1 MQKSRSLLL
10 VVIALA
16 GLFLAACTSAPAAP
30 ATSSGQAAGA
40 TEAAT
45 EAPKDASGAAGSKR
59 VGYAVPDAS
68 NPFLANL
75 TKSVADYF
83 AKDGVQVI
91 VADAQGDATKQVNQ
105 IENFST
111 MGVNVI
117 IVMAIDP
124 KGVTSVIE
132 DAQKAGIKVMVA
144 GGDTGSYDAIMH
156 TDQQAM
162 GAMIAQMACDFLA
175 KNYADAADGSVEVGI
190 IENRDTPEATA
201 RSTGMATVAT
211 LCPKAKIAGVVGGAP
226 TITVGATSAE
236 NLLTAHPNI
245 KVILAYND
253 AQGLGATQT
262 VSAISSIDPAKFAI
276 FGADSTPDAL
286 AAIKSGNS
294 VFRGTV
300 RFGSDN
306 LALDTYNLVKKMVN
320 GEEFPKETLDPLT
333 PMTAANVQ

>member
-10 VVIALA
+10 ALFAVA
-16 GLFLAACTSAPAAP
+16 GLLLAACTSTPAAP
-30 ATSSGQAAGA
+30 APAAA
-40 TEAAT
+40 EPAQTTEAAAET
-45 EAPKDASGAAGSKR
+45 AEDTAAQVGAKR
-59 VGYAVPDAS
+59 VGYAVPDAA
-68 NPFLANL
+68 NPFLSNL
-75 TKSVADYF
+75 TKNVADYF
-83 AKDGVQVI
+83 AKDGVEVI

-111 MGVNVI
+111 MGVDVI

-132 DAQKAGIKVMVA
+132 DAQRAGIKVMVA

-162 GAMIAQMACDFLA
+162 GAMIAEMACTFID
-175 KNYADAADGSVEVGI
+175 KNYAGAANGSVEVGI

-201 RSTGMATVAT
+201 RSTGMATVET

-226 TITVGATSAE
+226 TITVGATAAE

-245 KVILAYND
+245 KAILAYND

-262 VSAISSIDPAKFAI
+262 VAAISTIDPANFAI
-276 FGADSTPDAL
+276 YGADSTPDAL
-286 AAIKSGNS
+286 AAIKSGDS

-306 LALDTYNLVKKMVN
+306 LALDTYNLVKKMVD

-333 PMTAANVQ
+333 PVTAENAQ

>member
-1 MQKSRSLLL
+1 MKKYSFFIVAAL
-10 VVIALA
+10 VIA
-16 GLFLAACTSAPAAP
+16 GLMLSACTAAPAPGGEAAQPGAAAAPAAE
-30 ATSSGQAAGA
+30 SAADS
-40 TEAAT
+40 AA
-45 EAPKDASGAAGSKR
+45 ADSAAKR

-75 TKSVADYF
+75 TKNVADYF
-83 AKDGVQVI
+83 TPDNVEVV

-105 IENFST
+105 IENFIT
-111 MGVNVI
+111 MGVDAI

-156 TDQQAM
+156 TDQKAM
-162 GAMIAQMACDFLA
+162 GAMIAQMACDFIDA
-175 KNYADAADGSVEVGI
+175 TFPDAAAGSVEVGV
-190 IENRDTPEATA
+190 IENRDTAEASA
-201 RSTGMATVAT
+201 RSDGMATVTA
-211 LCPKAKIAGVVGGAP
+211 LCPQTAIAGVVGAQP
-226 TITVGATSAE
+226 TITAGATAAE

-262 VSAISSIDPAKFAI
+262 VSAISTIDPAQFAI
-276 FGADSTPDAL
+276 YGADNTPDAL
-286 AAIKSGNS
+286 AAIKSGDS

-306 LALDTYNLVKKMVN
+306 LALDTYNLVKKMVM
-320 GEEFPKETLDPLT
+320 GEEFPVETLDPLT
-333 PMTAANVQ
+333 PITAANVE

>member
-1 MQKSRSLLL
+1 MQKSRALLL
-10 VVIALA
+10 VAVLTATL
-16 GLFLAACTSAPAAP
+16 LLAACAVPPTATSPAASQDD
-30 ATSSGQAAGA
+30 AT
-40 TEAAT
+40 TAAT
-45 EAPKDASGAAGSKR
+45 GGAAPDAAAKR
-59 VGYAVPDAS
+59 VGYAVPDAA

-75 TKSVADYF
+75 TKNVADYF
-83 AKDGVQVI
+83 SKDGVEVI

-105 IENFST
+105 IENFTT
-111 MGVNVI
+111 MGVDAI

-124 KGVTSVIE
+124 KGVKSVIE

-162 GAMIAQMACDFLA
+162 GAMIAQMACDFIA
-175 KNYADAADGSVEVGI
+175 QTYADAADGSVEVGI

-201 RSTGMATVAT
+201 RANGMATVET
-211 LCPKAKIAGVVGGAP
+211 LCPEAKIAGIVGGPP
-226 TITVGATSAE
+226 TITHGATAAE

-262 VSAISSIDPAKFAI
+262 VAALASIDPTQFAI
-276 FGADSTPDAL
+276 YGADSTPDAL
-286 AAIKSGNS
+286 TAIKSGSS

-306 LALDTYNLVKKMVN
+306 LALDTYNLVRKMVM

-333 PMTAANVQ
+333 PITAASVQ

>member
-10 VVIALA
+10 AVMILA
-16 GLFLAACTSAPAAP
+16 SLLLAACAPAPVQAPAAD
-30 ATSSGQAAGA
+30 ATTAAAGGD
-40 TEAAT
+40 AAP
-45 EAPKDASGAAGSKR
+45 AKAKR

-75 TKSVADYF
+75 TKNVTDYF
-83 AKDGVQVI
+83 AKDGVEVL

-105 IENFST
+105 IENFTT
-111 MGVNVI
+111 MGVDVI

-162 GAMIAQMACDFLA
+162 GAMIAQMACDFIN
-175 KNYADAADGSVEVGI
+175 KNYADAADGGVEVGI

-201 RSTGMATVAT
+201 RANGIATVET

-245 KVILAYND
+245 KLILAYND

-262 VSAISSIDPAKFAI
+262 VAAMSSIDPAKFAI
-276 FGADSTPDAL
+276 YGADSTPDGL

>member
-1 MQKSRSLLL
+1 MTTSFLRT
-10 VVIALA
+10 
-16 GLFLAACTSAPAAP
+16 LAAVAMAATLLSACTAAPAAP
-30 ATSSGQAAGA
+30 ATDADTDAAAGA
-40 TEAAT
+40 PAT
-45 EAPKDASGAAGSKR
+45 TLR
-59 VGYAVPDAS
+59 VGYSVPDAS
-68 NPFLANL
+68 NPFLSNL
-75 TKSVADYF
+75 TKNVAEYF
-83 AKDGVQVI
+83 APDGVEVI

-111 MGVNVI
+111 MGVNAI

-162 GAMIAQMACDFLA
+162 GAMIAQMGCDFIA
-175 KNYADAADGSVEVGI
+175 ANFADAADGTVQVGI

-201 RSTGMATVAT
+201 RSTGMATIES
-211 LCPKAKIAGVVGGAP
+211 LCPQAVVAGVVGGPPA
-226 TITVGATSAE
+226 ITTGATAAE
-236 NLLTAHPNI
+236 NLLTAHPEI

-262 VSAISSIDPAKFAI
+262 VAAISTIDQSKFAVY
-276 FGADSTPDAL
+276 GADNTPDAL
-286 AAIKSGNS
+286 AAIKSGDS

-306 LALDTYNLVKKMVN
+306 LALDTYNLVKKMVM

-333 PMTAANVQ
+333 PITAANVQ

>member
-1 MQKSRSLLL
+1 MKKSLSLLMA
-10 VVIALA
+10 VMVIA
-16 GLFLAACTSAPAAP
+16 GLLLSACAAAPAAP
-30 ATSSGQAAGA
+30 APADQPAAATDAPAAAAPSGA
-40 TEAAT
+40 TL
-45 EAPKDASGAAGSKR
+45 R

-68 NPFLANL
+68 NPFLSNL
-75 TKSVADYF
+75 TKNVGEYF
-83 AKDGVQVI
+83 APDGVEVI

-105 IENFST
+105 IENFTT
-111 MGVNVI
+111 MGVDAI

-132 DAQKAGIKVMVA
+132 DAQKAGVKVMVA

-156 TDQQAM
+156 TDQHAM
-162 GAMIAQMACDFLA
+162 GAMIAQMACDFIA
-175 KNYADAADGSVEVGI
+175 ANYAGAAAGSVEVGI
-190 IENRDTPEATA
+190 IENRDTPEANA
-201 RSTGMATVAT
+201 RADGMATIEA
-211 LCPKAKIAGVVGGAP
+211 LCPAAKIAGVVGGAP

-236 NLLTAHPNI
+236 NLLTAHPNV

-262 VSAISSIDPAKFAI
+262 VAAMSTIDPTTFAI
-276 FGADSTPDAL
+276 FGADNTPDAL
-286 AAIKSGNS
+286 AAIKAGDS

-306 LALDTYNLVKKMVN
+306 LALDTYNLVKKMVM

-333 PMTAANVQ
+333 PITAANVQ

>member
-1 MQKSRSLLL
+1 MKKSLIILLAVVASASLLL
-10 VVIALA
+10 T
-16 GLFLAACTSAPAAP
+16 ACASVPAAP
-30 ATSSGQAAGA
+30 APAAGQPA
-40 TEAAT
+40 QTTDAA
-45 EAPKDASGAAGSKR
+45 APAGTLR

-75 TKSVADYF
+75 TKNVTEYF
-83 AKDGVQVI
+83 APDGVEVI

-105 IENFST
+105 IENFTT
-111 MGVNVI
+111 MGVNTI

-124 KGVTSVIE
+124 KGVKSVIE
-132 DAQKAGIKVMVA
+132 DAQKAGVKVMVA

-162 GAMIAQMACDFLA
+162 GAMIAQMACDFIA
-175 KNYADAADGSVEVGI
+175 KTFAGAADGSVEVGI

-211 LCPKAKIAGVVGGAP
+211 LCPQAKIAGVVGGQP

-236 NLLTAHPNI
+236 NLLTAHPNV

-262 VSAISSIDPAKFAI
+262 VAAMSTIDPATFAI
-276 FGADSTPDAL
+276 FGADNTP
-286 AAIKSGNS
+286 
-294 VFRGTV
+294 
-300 RFGSDN
+300 
-306 LALDTYNLVKKMVN
+306 
-320 GEEFPKETLDPLT
+320 
-333 PMTAANVQ
+333 

>member
-1 MQKSRSLLL
+1 MQQPRLFFLPAIVLSFLL
-10 VVIALA
+10 
-16 GLFLAACTSAPAAP
+16 LAACAAAPAVPAPAPAPAA
-30 ATSSGQAAGA
+30 GQ
-40 TEAAT
+40 TEQNTTA
-45 EAPKDASGAAGSKR
+45 DAGAAGGKR

-75 TKSVADYF
+75 TKTVAEYF
-83 AKDGVQVI
+83 GQDGVEVV

-105 IENFST
+105 IENFTT
-111 MGVNVI
+111 MGVDAI
-117 IVMAIDP
+117 IVMAVDP

-162 GAMIAQMACDFLA
+162 GAMIAQMACDFIAL
-175 KNYADAADGSVEVGI
+175 NYADAADGSVEIGV

-201 RSTGMATVAT
+201 RSTGMATVES
-211 LCPKAKIAGVVGGAP
+211 LCPASKVVGVVGGAP
-226 TITVGATSAE
+226 TITAGATAAE

-253 AQGLGATQT
+253 ALGLGATQT
-262 VSAISSIDPAKFAI
+262 VAAVSTIDPATFAI
-276 FGADSTPDAL
+276 FGADNTPDAL
-286 AAIKSGNS
+286 AAIKSGDS

-306 LALDTYNLVKKMVN
+306 LALDTYNLVKKMVM
-320 GEEFPKETLDPLT
+320 GEEFPKEVLDPLT
-333 PMTAANVQ
+333 PITIANVQ

>member
-1 MQKSRSLLL
+1 MQKSRFFLLL
-10 VVIALA
+10 RFVLAFLLLA
-16 GLFLAACTSAPAAP
+16 GCAAAPAAP
-30 ATSSGQAAGA
+30 APAGGDAEQTA
-40 TEAAT
+40 TAGVSAT
-45 EAPKDASGAAGSKR
+45 GGMR

-75 TKSVADYF
+75 TKTVAEYF
-83 AKDGVQVI
+83 AQDGIEVI

-105 IENFST
+105 IENFTT
-111 MGVNVI
+111 MGVDAI
-117 IVMAIDP
+117 IVMAVDP

-162 GAMIAQMACDFLA
+162 GAMIAQMGCDFIA
-175 KNYADAADGSVEVGI
+175 QSYADAAEGSVEIGI

-201 RSTGMATVAT
+201 RSTGMATVEA
-211 LCPKAKIAGVVGGAP
+211 LCPAAKVVGVVGGTP
-226 TITVGATSAE
+226 TITAGATAAE

-253 AQGLGATQT
+253 ALGLGATQT
-262 VSAISSIDPAKFAI
+262 VAAISSIDPTTFAI
-276 FGADSTPDAL
+276 FGADNTPDAL
-286 AAIKSGNS
+286 AAIKSGDS

-306 LALDTYNLVKKMVN
+306 LALDTYNLVKKIVT
-320 GEEFPKETLDPLT
+320 GEEFPQEVLDPLT
-333 PMTAANVQ
+333 PITAANIE

>member
-10 VVIALA
+10 SLIVLTAL
-16 GLFLAACTSAPAAP
+16 LLAACANAPAQAP
-30 ATSSGQAAGA
+30 AVGTAATTAAAAGD
-40 TEAAT
+40 AAS
-45 EAPKDASGAAGSKR
+45 AQAKR

-75 TKSVADYF
+75 TKNVADYF
-83 AKDGVQVI
+83 AKDAVEVI

-105 IENFST
+105 IENFTT
-111 MGVNVI
+111 MGVDVI

-156 TDQQAM
+156 TDQHAM
-162 GAMIAQMACDFLA
+162 GAMIAQMACDFID
-175 KNYADAADGSVEVGI
+175 KTYADAVDGSVEVGI

-201 RSTGMATVAT
+201 RSNGIATVET

-236 NLLTAHPNI
+236 NLLTAHPNV
-245 KVILAYND
+245 KLILAYND

-262 VSAISSIDPAKFAI
+262 VAAMSSIDPAAFAI
-276 FGADSTPDAL
+276 YGADSTPDAL

>member
-1 MQKSRSLLL
+1 MQKSRFLLL
-10 VVIALA
+10 TVIALA
-16 GLFLAACTSAPAAP
+16 GLVLAACANAPAAP
-30 ATSSGQAAGA
+30 APASAQTPSV

-45 EAPKDASGAAGSKR
+45 QAATDAGAPAGAKR

-162 GAMIAQMACDFLA
+162 GAMIAQMACDFIA
-175 KNYADAADGSVEVGI
+175 KSYADAADGSVEVGI

-201 RSTGMATVAT
+201 RSTGMATIET

-236 NLLTAHPNI
+236 NLLTAHPNV

-262 VSAISSIDPAKFAI
+262 VSAISGIDPAKFAI

>member
-10 VVIALA
+10 IVIVIA
-16 GLFLAACTSAPAAP
+16 GLLLAACAAAPAAP
-30 ATSSGQAAGA
+30 AASQPAQGTAAAAAQA
-40 TEAAT
+40 T
-45 EAPKDASGAAGSKR
+45 GAAKR
-59 VGYAVPDAS
+59 IGYAVPDAS
-68 NPFLANL
+68 NPFLSNL
-75 TKSVADYF
+75 TKNVADYF
-83 AKDGVQVI
+83 SKDGVEVL

-111 MGVNVI
+111 MGVNAI

-124 KGVTSVIE
+124 KGVKSVIE

-156 TDQQAM
+156 TDQKAM
-162 GAMIAQMACDFLA
+162 GAMIAQMACDFIA

-201 RSTGMATVAT
+201 RSTGMATIET
-211 LCPKAKIAGVVGGAP
+211 LCPKAKIAGTVGSQP
-226 TITVGATSAE
+226 TITAGATASE

-262 VSAISSIDPAKFAI
+262 VSAISSIDPTKFAI
-276 FGADSTPDAL
+276 YGADNTPDAL

-306 LALDTYNLVKKMVN
+306 LALDTYNLVKKMIS
-320 GEEFPKETLDPLT
+320 GEEFPKEVLDPLT
-333 PMTAANVQ
+333 PITAANVQ

>member
-1 MQKSRSLLL
+1 MKSSLSVSFAAMVLVALL
-10 VVIALA
+10 
-16 GLFLAACTSAPAAP
+16 LAACTAMPATPAAPDAPAAADAP
-30 ATSSGQAAGA
+30 AGA
-40 TEAAT
+40 TL
-45 EAPKDASGAAGSKR
+45 R

-68 NPFLANL
+68 NPFLSNL

-83 AKDGVQVI
+83 APDGVEVI

-105 IENFST
+105 IENFTT
-111 MGVNVI
+111 MGVNAI

-144 GGDTGSYDAIMH
+144 GGDTGVYDAIMH
-156 TDQQAM
+156 TDQHAM
-162 GAMIAQMACDFLA
+162 GAMIAQMACDFIA
-175 KNYADAADGSVEVGI
+175 ANYAGAADGSVEVGI
-190 IENRDTPEATA
+190 IENRDTPEANQ
-201 RSTGMATVAT
+201 RSDGMATVST
-211 LCPKAKIAGVVGGAP
+211 LCPAAQVAGVVGGQP
-226 TITVGATSAE
+226 TITFGATAAE

-262 VSAISSIDPAKFAI
+262 VAAMSTIDPATFAI
-276 FGADSTPDAL
+276 YGADNTPDAL
-286 AAIKSGNS
+286 AAIKSGDS

-306 LALDTYNLVKKMVN
+306 LALDTYNLVKKMVM
-320 GEEFPKETLDPLT
+320 GEEFPVETLDPLT
-333 PMTAANVQ
+333 PITAANVQ

>member
-1 MQKSRSLLL
+1 M
-10 VVIALA
+10 
-16 GLFLAACTSAPAAP
+16 
-30 ATSSGQAAGA
+30 
-40 TEAAT
+40 
-45 EAPKDASGAAGSKR
+45 
-59 VGYAVPDAS
+59 GYAVPDAS

-75 TKSVADYF
+75 TKNVTEYF
-83 AKDGVQVI
+83 APDGVEVI

-105 IENFST
+105 IENFTT
-111 MGVNVI
+111 MGVNTI

-124 KGVTSVIE
+124 KGVKSVIE
-132 DAQKAGIKVMVA
+132 DAQKAGVKVMVA

-162 GAMIAQMACDFLA
+162 GAMIAQMACDFIA
-175 KNYADAADGSVEVGI
+175 KTFAGAADGSVEVGI

-211 LCPKAKIAGVVGGAP
+211 LCPQAKIAGVVGGPP

-262 VSAISSIDPAKFAI
+262 VAAMSTIDPATFAI
-276 FGADSTPDAL
+276 FGADNTPDAL
-286 AAIKSGNS
+286 AAIKSGDS

-306 LALDTYNLVKKMVN
+306 LALDTYNLVKKMVM

-333 PMTAANVQ
+333 PITAANVQ

>member
-1 MQKSRSLLL
+1 MNKVFSLFGTVL
-10 VVIALA
+10 VLA
-16 GLFLAACTSAPAAP
+16 GLMLAGCAAPAAP
-30 ATSSGQAAGA
+30 AAPASDAASGAA
-40 TEAAT
+40 TEAA
-45 EAPKDASGAAGSKR
+45 APAAEGAARR

-75 TKSVADYF
+75 TKNVADYF
-83 AKDGVQVI
+83 APDNVQVV

-105 IENFST
+105 IENFIT
-111 MGVNVI
+111 MGVDAI

-156 TDQQAM
+156 TDQKAM
-162 GAMIAQMACDFLA
+162 GAMIAQMACDFIA
-175 KNYADAADGSVEVGI
+175 ATFPDAADGSVQVGV
-190 IENRDTPEATA
+190 IENRDTPEASA
-201 RSTGMATVAT
+201 RSDGMATIPA
-211 LCPKAKIAGVVGGAP
+211 LCPAAAIAGTVGSQP
-226 TITVGATSAE
+226 TITAGATAAE
-236 NLLTAHPNI
+236 NLLTAHPEI

-262 VSAISSIDPAKFAI
+262 AGGIATIDPAQFAI
-276 FGADSTPDAL
+276 YGADNTPDAL
-286 AAIKSGNS
+286 AAIQSGDS

-306 LALDTYNLVKKMVN
+306 LALDTYNLVRKMVM
-320 GEEFPKETLDPLT
+320 GEEFPVETLDPLT
-333 PMTAANVQ
+333 PITAADVQ

>member
-1 MQKSRSLLL
+1 MQKSRLL
-10 VVIALA
+10 VTALVVMAALLVTACAVPASTSPA
-16 GLFLAACTSAPAAP
+16 GDTA
-30 ATSSGQAAGA
+30 
-40 TEAAT
+40 AAT
-45 EAPKDASGAAGSKR
+45 EASAQPGAPSGSLK

-68 NPFLANL
+68 NPFLSNL
-75 TKSVADYF
+75 TKNVADYF
-83 AKDGVQVI
+83 KPDGVEVI

-105 IENFST
+105 IENFTT
-111 MGVNVI
+111 MGVNAV

-162 GAMIAQMACDFLA
+162 GAMIAQMACNFIG
-175 KNYADAADGSVEVGI
+175 KTFPAAAEGSIEVGV

-201 RSTGMATVAT
+201 RSTGMATISA
-211 LCPKAKIAGVVGGAP
+211 LCPAAKIAGTVGAQP
-226 TITVGATSAE
+226 TITAGATASE

-245 KVILAYND
+245 KLILAYND

-262 VSAISSIDPAKFAI
+262 VSAMSSIDPAQFAI
-276 FGADSTPDAL
+276 FGADNTPDAL
-286 AAIKSGNS
+286 AAIKSGDS

-306 LALDTYNLVKKMVN
+306 LALDTYNLVKKMVM
-320 GEEFPKETLDPLT
+320 GEEFPRETLDPLT
-333 PMTAANVQ
+333 PITAENVQ

>member
-1 MQKSRSLLL
+1 MQKSRFLLL
-10 VVIALA
+10 AVIALA
-16 GLFLAACTSAPAAP
+16 GLVLAACANAPAAP
-30 ATSSGQAAGA
+30 APASAQTPSV

-45 EAPKDASGAAGSKR
+45 QAATDAGAPAGAKR

-162 GAMIAQMACDFLA
+162 GAMIAQMACDFIA

-262 VSAISSIDPAKFAI
+262 VSAISSIDPATFAI

-286 AAIKSGNS
+286 TAIKSGNS

>member
-1 MQKSRSLLL
+1 MKKSPYRL
-10 VVIALA
+10 VAVFVVA
-16 GLFLAACTSAPAAP
+16 GLILAACAGTPAAP
-30 ATSSGQAAGA
+30 ADPAAPT
-40 TEAAT
+40 TEASA
-45 EAPKDASGAAGSKR
+45 APAADTAKALR

-68 NPFLANL
+68 NPFLSNL
-75 TKSVADYF
+75 TKSVTDYF
-83 AKDGVQVI
+83 APDGVEVL

-105 IENFST
+105 IENFTT
-111 MGVNVI
+111 MGVDAI

-156 TDQQAM
+156 TDQKAM
-162 GAMIAQMACDFLA
+162 GAMIAQMGCDFIA
-175 KNYADAADGSVEVGI
+175 KTWPDAANGSIEIGI

-201 RSTGMATVAT
+201 RSTGMATVSE
-211 LCPKAKIAGVVGGAP
+211 LCPTATVVGVVGGTP
-226 TITVGATSAE
+226 TITFGATAAE

-245 KVILAYND
+245 KLILAYND

-262 VSAISSIDPAKFAI
+262 VSAMSTIDPTQFAI
-276 FGADSTPDAL
+276 FGADNTPDAL
-286 AAIKSGNS
+286 AAIKGGDS

-306 LALDTYNLVKKMVN
+306 LALDTYNLVKKMITGAEYPVEN
-320 GEEFPKETLDPLT
+320 LDPLT
-333 PMTAANVQ
+333 PMTANNVQ

>member
-10 VVIALA
+10 AIIVLA
-16 GLFLAACTSAPAAP
+16 SLLLAACAAAP
-30 ATSSGQAAGA
+30 AQAPAAGA
-40 TEAAT
+40 TTA
-45 EAPKDASGAAGSKR
+45 AAGGDAAPAKAKR

-75 TKSVADYF
+75 TKNVADYF
-83 AKDGVQVI
+83 AKDGVEVI

-105 IENFST
+105 IENFTT
-111 MGVNVI
+111 MGVDVI

-156 TDQQAM
+156 TDQHAM
-162 GAMIAQMACDFLA
+162 GAMIAQMACDFIN
-175 KNYADAADGSVEVGI
+175 KTYSDAADGSVEVGI

-201 RSTGMATVAT
+201 RANGIATVET

-245 KVILAYND
+245 KLILAYND

-262 VSAISSIDPAKFAI
+262 VAAMSSIDPAKFAI
-276 FGADSTPDAL
+276 YGADSTPDGL